1 MSREGSHSFYKAAKG
16 GLVDGHG
23 VVTIRYKSKLH
34 HIGMGRALKGTP
46 IILLVA
52 GRHIGIITTEGRL
65 LREFE
70 LDLDLNRDYQP
81 QAMG

>member
-1 MSREGSHSFYKAAKG
+1 
-16 GLVDGHG
+16 
-23 VVTIRYKSKLH
+23 
-34 HIGMGRALKGTP
+34 MGRALTGTS

-70 LDLDLNRDYQP
+70 LDLNRDYQP